1 MIFCFS
7 VYHYCAIA
15 HLRKEERGKRKE
27 KADENSLFYLLSS
40 LPYTLHPKPYTLHPK
55 QRLGMI
61 RYDDDC
67 ARIKSPIA
75 FTRFAQYIALES

>member
-1 MIFCFS
+1 MKI
-7 VYHYCAIA
+7 
-15 HLRKEERGKRKE
+15 
-27 KADENSLFYLLSS
+27 LSS
-40 LPYTLHPKPYTLHPK
+40 IFSLLFPTPYTLHPKPYTLHPK